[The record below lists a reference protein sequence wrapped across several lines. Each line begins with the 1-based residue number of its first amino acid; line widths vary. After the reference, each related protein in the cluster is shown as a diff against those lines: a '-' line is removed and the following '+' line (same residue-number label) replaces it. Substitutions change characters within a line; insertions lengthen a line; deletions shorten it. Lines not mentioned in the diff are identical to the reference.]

1 MNIKNLE
8 SYCNLMHI
16 SFHFPLYIYKNK
28 SLHKSYSIN
37 NLINPSNFMLNKF
50 IDGTMNPSYYISDSF
65 AQYGLIHVSKNI
77 DLIIGPIYSDFP
89 DERVI
94 SQFVVEHA
102 LNPNSDLT
110 NYLQSLTR
118 YNYHDFLNLLA
129 FMFFTITGI
138 SINIIEHF
146 NLRNKEVSDN
156 ILQDLLSK
164 YNYLEDQV
172 SHGTYNFERQLIDL
186 VKYGNTTQL
195 NDFIMSQFQLGTM
208 LEGKLADNPLRQ
220 AKNIFIGTV
229 TMIGKEGA
237 IPGGVGVEETY
248 RLIDS
253 YIQHCERLT
262 SINQIKTLQYNM
274 LIDFTNRVSQGMKT
288 NKISPDTVKIID
300 YIQTRILEK
309 IHIHEIADHLERSES
324 YITSRFKEDTGVTI
338 GTYINDKKLE
348 LSKNLLQ
355 YSSKTLVEISTYL
368 SYSSQSY
375 FQNCFKK
382 KYNITPLKFRKNSRY
397 FQSTVD
403 A

>member
-1 MNIKNLE
+1 
-8 SYCNLMHI
+8 
-16 SFHFPLYIYKNK
+16 
-28 SLHKSYSIN
+28 
-37 NLINPSNFMLNKF
+37 
-50 IDGTMNPSYYISDSF
+50 
-65 AQYGLIHVSKNI
+65 
-77 DLIIGPIYSDFP
+77 
-89 DERVI
+89 
-94 SQFVVEHA
+94 
-102 LNPNSDLT
+102 
-110 NYLQSLTR
+110 
-118 YNYHDFLNLLA
+118 
-129 FMFFTITGI
+129 MFFTITGV
-138 SINIIEHF
+138 SIKIIEHF
-146 NLRNKEVSDN
+146 NLRNKEVSEN

-195 NDFIMSQFQLGTM
+195 NDFIMSQFQRGTM

-288 NKISPDTVKIID
+288 NKISPDSAKIID

-324 YITSRFKEDTGVTI
+324 YIISRFKEDTGVTI

-355 YSSKTLVEISTYL
+355 YSSKTIVEISTYL

-382 KYNITPLKFRKNSRY
+382 KYNVTPLKFRKNSRY

-403 A
+403 V